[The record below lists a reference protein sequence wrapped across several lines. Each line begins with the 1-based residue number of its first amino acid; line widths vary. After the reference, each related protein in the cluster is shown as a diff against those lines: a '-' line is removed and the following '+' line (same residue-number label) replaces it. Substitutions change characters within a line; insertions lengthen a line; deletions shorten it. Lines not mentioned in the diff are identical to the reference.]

1 MYTNLGIIVIE
12 KLKGRQMLEYSN
24 KQETSMPTLDMT
36 IYEMQAEISKTIAH
50 PLRIAIIHYLKEGE
64 KTVNELTQTLG
75 ASQSNISQHLAIMRQ
90 RQIVKTRK
98 EGSTV
103 YYRVASPKIS
113 QACDMVR
120 EVLLEQLNQRQEL
133 AKNIPP

>member
-1 MYTNLGIIVIE
+1 M
-12 KLKGRQMLEYSN
+12 MLEYSN
-24 KQETSMPTLDMT
+24 LKEKSITKANFDMT
-36 IYEMQAEISKTIAH
+36 IYELQAEISKTLAH
-50 PLRIAIIHYLKEGE
+50 PLRIAILHYLRDGE
-64 KTVNELTQTLG
+64 KTVNELTETLG
-75 ASQSNISQHLAIMRQ
+75 ASQSNISQHLALLRQ

-120 EVLLEQLNQRQEL
+120 EVLMEQLNQKQEM
-133 AKNIPP
+133 AKAFTP

>member
-1 MYTNLGIIVIE
+1 
-12 KLKGRQMLEYSN
+12 MLEYSN
-24 KQETSMPTLDMT
+24 AQEKSITKSNLDMT
-36 IYEMQAEISKTIAH
+36 LYELQAEISKTLAH
-50 PLRIAIIHYLKEGE
+50 PLRVAIIHYLKDGE

-75 ASQSNISQHLAIMRQ
+75 ASQSNISQHLAILRQ

-120 EVLLEQLNQRQEL
+120 EVLLEQLNQKQEM
-133 AKNIPP
+133 AKTYTT

>member
-1 MYTNLGIIVIE
+1 MS
-12 KLKGRQMLEYSN
+12 EYSN
-24 KQETSMPTLDMT
+24 KQATEMSKPNFDMT
-36 IYEMQAEISKTIAH
+36 IYELQAEISKTLAH
-50 PLRIAIIHYLKEGE
+50 PLRIAIIHYLKDGE
-64 KTVNELTQTLG
+64 KTVNDLTQTLG

-98 EGSTV
+98 EGSNI

-120 EVLLEQLNQRQEL
+120 EVLIEQLNQKQEM
-133 AKNIPP
+133 AKTFT

>member
-1 MYTNLGIIVIE
+1 
-12 KLKGRQMLEYSN
+12 MLEYSE
-24 KQETSMPTLDMT
+24 KQATEMVKPTFDMS
-36 IYEMQAEISKTIAH
+36 IYELQAEISKTLAH
-50 PLRIAIIHYLKEGE
+50 PLRIAIIHSLKEGE
-64 KTVNELTQTLG
+64 KTVNELTEKLG

-103 YYRVASPKIS
+103 FYRVASPKIS

-120 EVLLEQLNQRQEL
+120 EVLLEQLNQKQEM
-133 AKNIPP
+133 AKTYSL

>member
-1 MYTNLGIIVIE
+1 MS
-12 KLKGRQMLEYSN
+12 RMLEYSN
-24 KQETSMPTLDMT
+24 KKEIEVSKPTFDMS
-36 IYEMQAEISKTIAH
+36 IYELQAEISKTLAH
-50 PLRIAIIHYLKEGE
+50 PLRIAILHYLRDGE
-64 KTVNELTQTLG
+64 KTVNDLTQTLG
-75 ASQSNISQHLAIMRQ
+75 ASQSNISQHLALLRQ

-120 EVLLEQLNQRQEL
+120 EVLIEQLNQKQEM
-133 AKNIPP
+133 AKTYSP